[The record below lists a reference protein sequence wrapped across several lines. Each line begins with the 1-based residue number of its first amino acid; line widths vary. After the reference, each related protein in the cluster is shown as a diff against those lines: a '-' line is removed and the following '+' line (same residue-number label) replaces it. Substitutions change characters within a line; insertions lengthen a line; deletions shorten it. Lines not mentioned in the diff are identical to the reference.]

1 MTGITPG
8 YFIQDPTKDID
19 PTKSKSKSPLLYTGH
34 IGVDRAEFDI
44 TLASCAFRDRLLLLL
59 LLIP

>member
-8 YFIQDPTKDID
+8 YFIQDPTKDMD

-44 TLASCAFRDRLLLLL
+44 TLASACAFRLLLLL